1 MAVTEEELKA
11 VAVAPRVTK
20 EDVLASIE
28 DEEFLYTKTLTFC
41 VLTLKNGFTV
51 TGESACA
58 SPANYNKEIGD
69 RLAKEN
75 AINKIWSHLG
85 FELRTKLT
93 LIEKA
98 GKPFGKITTLGKP
111 ITYVGNSIVHALP
124 MTRGEY
130 NTLRGWTVPPD
141 ENADDNGYVIQEGRT
156 QHLNWKP
163 QDVFEKIY
171 DINLR
176 VRQEPKNLIDSLVE
190 ERDEIRDRVAE
201 VSNLIHSPSFDL
213 LNPEQQADF
222 HLQLR
227 AMNMYLDVLESRVN
241 KVL

>member
-1 MAVTEEELKA
+1 MAVTEEELQA

-28 DEEFLYTKTLTFC
+28 NEEFLYTKTLTFC

-98 GKPFGKITTLGKP
+98 GKPFGKITEMGDP
-111 ITYVGNSIVHALP
+111 ITYVGLSIVHAMP
-124 MTRGEY
+124 MTRGDY
-130 NTLRGWTVPPD
+130 YAMRGLVVPPSED
-141 ENADDNGYVIQEGRT
+141 AEDNGYVIQEGRT

-163 QDVFEKIY
+163 HDVFEAIY
-171 DINLR
+171 NIDMRLR
-176 VRQEPKNLIDSLVE
+176 QQPKDLIDSLVD
-190 ERDEIRDRVAE
+190 ERDDLRQRVAE
-201 VSNLIHSPSFDL
+201 VTNLMHSPSFDL
-213 LNPEQQADF
+213 LTPEQQADY

-227 AMNMYLDVLESRVN
+227 AMNMYLDVLETRVSRVQ
-241 KVL
+241 